1 MGEARPDDE
10 RERRRSA
17 VGELGAA
24 LRDLADVAVRTEV
37 GEEELAAA
45 TAAARELTRALGAR
59 SRELLQVAAVDDPD
73 AGERWYSPV
82 YGPGSPIAP
91 PLELAPATPGTA
103 IGRPPWN
110 GFPRRDPGAA
120 PSP

>member
-1 MGEARPDDE
+1 VADDE

-24 LRDLADVAVRTEV
+24 LRDLADAAVRTEV
-37 GEEELAAA
+37 GEDELAAA
-45 TAAARELTRALGAR
+45 TAATRELTRALGAR
-59 SRELLQVAAVDDPD
+59 SRELLQIAAVDDPD

-91 PLELAPATPGTA
+91 PLVLAPAASGTA
-103 IGRPPWN
+103 IRAC
-110 GFPRRDPGAA
+110 R
-120 PSP
+120 